1 MIVFWHG
8 YCYIYLC
15 KTKLEY
21 YGLEEKGMSLEG
33 AVEKKMTVEETIMY
47 IIIYSGEAKGY
58 LYEALSKSKEG
69 KYEKID
75 ELIEKANDSIGK
87 AHDIQT
93 SMLQKEANGE
103 PLEVSILFVHSQ
115 DHLMT
120 TISEKNLILE
130 IIELRKLINP
140 LLGVH

>member
-1 MIVFWHG
+1 MDV
-8 YCYIYLC
+8 
-15 KTKLEY
+15 
-21 YGLEEKGMSLEG
+21 EETLGREMSI
-33 AVEKKMTVEETIMY
+33 EETIMY

-69 KYEKID
+69 KYDEID

-93 SMLQKEANGE
+93 SMLQKEAKGE
-103 PLEVSILFVHSQ
+103 PLKVTILFVHSQ

-130 IIELRKLINP
+130 IIELRRLINP
-140 LLGVH
+140 LLGI